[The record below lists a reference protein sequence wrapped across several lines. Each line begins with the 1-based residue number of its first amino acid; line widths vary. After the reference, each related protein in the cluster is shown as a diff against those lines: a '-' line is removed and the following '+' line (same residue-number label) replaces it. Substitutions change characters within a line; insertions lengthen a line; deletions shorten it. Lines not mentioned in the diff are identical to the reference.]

1 MAMRLNKA
9 VIASKIFIAASAITV
24 ASLLWRVSLLYQM
37 IDATGTQDK
46 GQIAWITSRA
56 DIADTLAIGSTW
68 VWAIGILVFVMFCFY
83 QAYVTLQQQF
93 DRTFKYTI
101 GWTIGGLF
109 VPIVNFFRP
118 WLGLGEIRRTVLAMR
133 GINIKFDAFTLFF
146 TLAYFLTNGV
156 LRVIGRLEEEVGR
169 ALETNF
175 TLAKYQSMMQTLANY
190 DFMFAAII
198 VLMSVITYTYCRS
211 VIVGIEKA

>member
-1 MAMRLNKA
+1 
-9 VIASKIFIAASAITV
+9 
-24 ASLLWRVSLLYQM
+24 
-37 IDATGTQDK
+37 
-46 GQIAWITSRA
+46 
-56 DIADTLAIGSTW
+56 
-68 VWAIGILVFVMFCFY
+68 
-83 QAYVTLQQQF
+83 
-93 DRTFKYTI
+93 
-101 GWTIGGLF
+101 
-109 VPIVNFFRP
+109 
-118 WLGLGEIRRTVLAMR
+118 MR